1 MSVFLDG
8 SFTGTRVCENN
19 NNNNSGREGK
29 MKTEWWDWRKRSALQ
44 GGIMETNEGSREKNA
59 VM

>member
-1 MSVFLDG
+1 MRVFLDG
-8 SFTGTRVCENN
+8 SFTGTRVSENN

-44 GGIMETNEGSREKNA
+44 GGIMETNEGSGGKNV